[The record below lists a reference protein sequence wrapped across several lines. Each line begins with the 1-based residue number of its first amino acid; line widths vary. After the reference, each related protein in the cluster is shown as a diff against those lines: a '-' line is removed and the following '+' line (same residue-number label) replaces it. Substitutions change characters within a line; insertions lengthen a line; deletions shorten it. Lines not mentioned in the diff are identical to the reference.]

1 MSAMEQQPLFNEAP
15 KKPPAE
21 VPAIQGK
28 TQLVELMA
36 QAIAAVH
43 VAQKEVTDDVDLDE
57 A

>member
-1 MSAMEQQPLFNEAP
+1 MGQQPLFNEAP
-15 KKPPAE
+15 KKPPAG

-28 TQLVELMA
+28 TQLVGLMA

-43 VAQKEVTDDVDLDE
+43 VAQKEVTDDVDVDE

>member
-1 MSAMEQQPLFNEAP
+1 MEQQPLFNEAP
-15 KKPPAE
+15 KKPHAE

-43 VAQKEVTDDVDLDE
+43 VAQKEVADDDVVDE